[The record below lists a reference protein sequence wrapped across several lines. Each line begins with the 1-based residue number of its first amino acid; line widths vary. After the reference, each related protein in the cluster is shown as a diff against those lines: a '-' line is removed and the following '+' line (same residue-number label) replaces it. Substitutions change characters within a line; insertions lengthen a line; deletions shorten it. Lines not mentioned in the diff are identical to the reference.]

1 MATLP
6 SRGDILPHG
15 TRRQAGGNGRNWA
28 FSPNKDGLHF
38 WEIFPNNSRGLV
50 QAHLQTAGEPPM
62 RISED
67 RYDRDRQRL
76 ELALRFLTHEART
89 QTIRVW
95 TGLSDDRIRKLYRS
109 YLGRAACYVPR
120 HRGQS
125 PHQSAYF
132 IRSLRIQQETS
143 VLASFFALAG
153 LVPAEPSA
161 AAGAALPDLSRGNA
175 LCNAFETYAIMIP
188 TASISFEYAVF
199 LAECLARGD
208 QLRLGR
214 CCDCGGIIV
223 VERFPIREK
232 RCQHC
237 VAAQRDRS

>member
-1 MATLP
+1 
-6 SRGDILPHG
+6 
-15 TRRQAGGNGRNWA
+15 
-28 FSPNKDGLHF
+28 
-38 WEIFPNNSRGLV
+38 
-50 QAHLQTAGEPPM
+50 M

-109 YLGRAACYVPR
+109 YLSRAACYVPR
-120 HRGQS
+120 HRGKS

-132 IRSLRIQQETS
+132 MRTLKIQQEAA

-153 LVPAEPSA
+153 LVPAEPSV
-161 AAGAALPDLSRGNA
+161 AAGAALPDITRGHS
-175 LCNAFETYAIMIP
+175 LCTAFETYIIMSP

-214 CCDCGGIIV
+214 CCDCGGVLV
-223 VERFPIREK
+223 VERFPIRER

-237 VAAQRDRS
+237 TVSRSESY

>member
-1 MATLP
+1 
-6 SRGDILPHG
+6 
-15 TRRQAGGNGRNWA
+15 
-28 FSPNKDGLHF
+28 
-38 WEIFPNNSRGLV
+38 
-50 QAHLQTAGEPPM
+50 M

-120 HRGQS
+120 HRGKS
-125 PHQSAYF
+125 PHQAAYF
-132 IRSLRIQQETS
+132 TRSLRIQQETA
-143 VLASFFALAG
+143 VLASFFALTG
-153 LVPAEPSA
+153 LVPGEPSA
-161 AAGAALPDLSRGNA
+161 AAATALPDISRGNC
-175 LCNAFETYAIMIP
+175 LCAAFESYATLVP

-199 LAECLARGD
+199 LADCLARGD

-214 CCDCGGIIV
+214 CCECGGMLV
-223 VERFPIREK
+223 VERFPIRER

-237 VAAQRDRS
+237 AAAHSRTER

>member
-1 MATLP
+1 MKLGFFA
-6 SRGDILPHG
+6 
-15 TRRQAGGNGRNWA
+15 QNG
-28 FSPNKDGLHF
+28 LIVF
-38 WEIFPNNSRGLV
+38 WEIFPKNTGITSG
-50 QAHLQTAGEPPM
+50 GEPAM

-89 QTIRVW
+89 QTIRIW

-109 YLGRAACYVPR
+109 YLGSAACYVPR
-120 HRGQS
+120 HRGKS
-125 PHQSAYF
+125 PHQAAYF
-132 IRSLRIQQETS
+132 TRSLRIQQETA

-153 LVPAEPSA
+153 LVPGEPSSA
-161 AAGAALPDLSRGNA
+161 AADALPNVARGNS
-175 LCNAFETYAIMIP
+175 LCTAFETYGIMIP
-188 TASISFEYAVF
+188 AASISFEYAVF

-214 CCDCGGIIV
+214 CSDCGGMIV
-223 VERFPIREK
+223 VERFPIRER

-237 VAAQRDRS
+237 AAAARRGASPPQK

>member
-1 MATLP
+1 
-6 SRGDILPHG
+6 
-15 TRRQAGGNGRNWA
+15 
-28 FSPNKDGLHF
+28 
-38 WEIFPNNSRGLV
+38 
-50 QAHLQTAGEPPM
+50 M

-89 QTIRVW
+89 QTIRTW

-120 HRGQS
+120 HRGKS

-132 IRSLRIQQETS
+132 TRSVRIQQEAA

-161 AAGAALPDLSRGNA
+161 AAGAALPDIVRGHS
-175 LCNAFETYAIMIP
+175 LCTAFETYIIMSP
-188 TASISFEYAVF
+188 AAAISFEYAVF

-214 CCDCGGIIV
+214 CCECGGMIV
-223 VERFPIREK
+223 VERFPIRER

-237 VAAQRDRS
+237 AVAG

>member
-1 MATLP
+1 
-6 SRGDILPHG
+6 
-15 TRRQAGGNGRNWA
+15 
-28 FSPNKDGLHF
+28 
-38 WEIFPNNSRGLV
+38 
-50 QAHLQTAGEPPM
+50 M

-67 RYDRDRQRL
+67 RYERDRQRL

-120 HRGQS
+120 HRGKS

-132 IRSLRIQQETS
+132 TRSLRIQQEAA
-143 VLASFFALAG
+143 VLASFFALVG
-153 LVPAEPSA
+153 LVPAEPCA
-161 AAGAALPDLSRGNA
+161 AAGAALADISHGDS
-175 LCNAFETYAIMIP
+175 LCTAFETYAAMVP

-208 QLRLGR
+208 QLRLGK

-223 VERFPIREK
+223 IERFPIREK

-237 VAAQRDRS
+237 TGARGDADR

>member
-1 MATLP
+1 
-6 SRGDILPHG
+6 
-15 TRRQAGGNGRNWA
+15 
-28 FSPNKDGLHF
+28 
-38 WEIFPNNSRGLV
+38 
-50 QAHLQTAGEPPM
+50 M

-67 RYDRDRQRL
+67 RYERDRQRL
-76 ELALRFLTHEART
+76 ELALRLLTHEART

-120 HRGQS
+120 HRGRS
-125 PHQSAYF
+125 PHQAAYF
-132 IRSLRIQQETS
+132 TRSLRIQQETA
-143 VLASFFALAG
+143 VLASYFALAG

-161 AAGAALPDLSRGNA
+161 AAGAALPDIARGDL
-175 LCNAFETYAIMIP
+175 LCTAFETYATLVP
-188 TASISFEYAVF
+188 TAAITFEYAVF

-208 QLRLGR
+208 QLRLGK
-214 CCDCGGIIV
+214 CCDCGGLIV

-237 VAAQRDRS
+237 TAARSDANR

>member
-1 MATLP
+1 
-6 SRGDILPHG
+6 
-15 TRRQAGGNGRNWA
+15 
-28 FSPNKDGLHF
+28 
-38 WEIFPNNSRGLV
+38 
-50 QAHLQTAGEPPM
+50 M

-89 QTIRVW
+89 QTIRAW
-95 TGLSDDRIRKLYRS
+95 TGLTDDRIRKLYRS
-109 YLGRAACYVPR
+109 YLSRAACFIPR
-120 HRGQS
+120 HRGKS

-132 IRSLRIQQETS
+132 TRSLRIQQETA

-161 AAGAALPDLSRGNA
+161 TAGTSLPDLARGDS
-175 LCNAFETYAIMIP
+175 LCTAFETYTTLILAP
-188 TASISFEYAVF
+188 SISFEYAVF

-214 CCDCGGIIV
+214 CCECEGIIV

-232 RCQHC
+232 RCHHC
-237 VAAQRDRS
+237 TAARSEADR

>member
-1 MATLP
+1 
-6 SRGDILPHG
+6 
-15 TRRQAGGNGRNWA
+15 
-28 FSPNKDGLHF
+28 
-38 WEIFPNNSRGLV
+38 
-50 QAHLQTAGEPPM
+50 M

-89 QTIRVW
+89 QTIRHW

-120 HRGQS
+120 HRGKS
-125 PHQSAYF
+125 PHQAAYF
-132 IRSLRIQQETS
+132 TRSLRIQQETA
-143 VLASFFALAG
+143 VLASFFALNG
-153 LVPAEPSA
+153 LVPADPSPA
-161 AAGAALPDLSRGNA
+161 AAAALPDIPRGNS
-175 LCNAFETYAIMIP
+175 LCAAFESYATLVP

-214 CCDCGGIIV
+214 CCECGGMIV
-223 VERFPIREK
+223 VERFPIRDK

-237 VAAQRDRS
+237 TGGRGETATNRK

>member
-1 MATLP
+1 
-6 SRGDILPHG
+6 
-15 TRRQAGGNGRNWA
+15 
-28 FSPNKDGLHF
+28 
-38 WEIFPNNSRGLV
+38 
-50 QAHLQTAGEPPM
+50 M

-89 QTIRVW
+89 QTIRIW

-109 YLGRAACYVPR
+109 HLGRAACYVPR
-120 HRGQS
+120 HRGKS
-125 PHQSAYF
+125 PHQAACF
-132 IRSLRIQQETS
+132 TRSLRIQQETA

-161 AAGAALPDLSRGNA
+161 AAGAALPDIARGNA
-175 LCNAFETYAIMIP
+175 LCNAFETYTIMIP
-188 TASISFEYAVF
+188 AASISFEYAVF

-214 CCDCGGIIV
+214 CCDCGGMIV

-232 RCQHC
+232 RCHHC
-237 VAAQRDRS
+237 VTAARLG

>member
-1 MATLP
+1 
-6 SRGDILPHG
+6 
-15 TRRQAGGNGRNWA
+15 
-28 FSPNKDGLHF
+28 
-38 WEIFPNNSRGLV
+38 
-50 QAHLQTAGEPPM
+50 M

-89 QTIRVW
+89 QTIRAW

-120 HRGQS
+120 HRGKS
-125 PHQSAYF
+125 PHQAAYF
-132 IRSLRIQQETS
+132 TRSLRIQQETA

-161 AAGAALPDLSRGNA
+161 AAGAALPDIVRGDS
-175 LCNAFETYAIMIP
+175 LCTAFETYTTMVP

-199 LAECLARGD
+199 LAACLARGD

-214 CCDCGGIIV
+214 CSDCGGLIV

-232 RCQHC
+232 RCHHC
-237 VAAQRDRS
+237 SASGQRG

>member
-1 MATLP
+1 
-6 SRGDILPHG
+6 
-15 TRRQAGGNGRNWA
+15 
-28 FSPNKDGLHF
+28 
-38 WEIFPNNSRGLV
+38 
-50 QAHLQTAGEPPM
+50 M

-120 HRGQS
+120 HRGKS
-125 PHQSAYF
+125 PHQAAYF
-132 IRSLRIQQETS
+132 TRSLRIQQETS
-143 VLASFFALAG
+143 VLASFFALAW
-153 LVPAEPSA
+153 LVPEEPSPA
-161 AAGAALPDLSRGNA
+161 AAASLPDIARGHL
-175 LCNAFETYAIMIP
+175 LCTAYETYTIAIP
-188 TASISFEYAVF
+188 TAAISFEYGHF
-199 LAECLARGD
+199 LADCLARGD

-214 CCDCGGIIV
+214 CSGCGGFIV
-223 VERFPIREK
+223 IERFPIRER

-237 VAAQRDRS
+237 AAA